1 MHGTANREIGFNP
14 VCQKTTNSKFTHQK
28 CNCFRARAR
37 LQSDNASDIMLVA
50 EVLDNLDMTEPTSDP
65 AVVIA
70 DNGVMSES
78 SSGSAPSMVPKD
90 SMEQPTSDSALTTVA
105 KPLMIEVMLVSAAQ
119 VVAL

>member
-1 MHGTANREIGFNP
+1 
-14 VCQKTTNSKFTHQK
+14 
-28 CNCFRARAR
+28 
-37 LQSDNASDIMLVA
+37 MLVA

-90 SMEQPTSDSALTTVA
+90 SMEQPTSEERVDHSCKAV
-105 KPLMIEVMLVSAAQ
+105 MIEVMLVSAAQ